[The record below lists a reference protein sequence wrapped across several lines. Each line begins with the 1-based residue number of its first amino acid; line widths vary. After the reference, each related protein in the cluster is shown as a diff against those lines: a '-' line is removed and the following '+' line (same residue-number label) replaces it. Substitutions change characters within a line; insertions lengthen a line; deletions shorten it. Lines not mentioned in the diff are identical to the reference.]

1 MRLYILGTTNECMSE
16 RRRKS
21 KDTREEKG
29 KEGMI

>member
-16 RRRKS
+16 WRKGS

-29 KEGMI
+29 KEEVI